1 MLSYII
7 CGFCFINNFGGSW
20 LTSTRAVR
28 QFQDYCHTGVSV
40 QRRDRCTGMQQGA
53 QLLLIY
59 NCLVYRVSMP
69 DPYLS
74 RPLKQLVATFMCSR
88 CEC

>member
-1 MLSYII
+1 M
-7 CGFCFINNFGGSW
+7 GVG
-20 LTSTRAVR
+20 LTPTRAFR

-59 NCLVYRVSMP
+59 NCQVYRVSMP
-69 DPYLS
+69 G
-74 RPLKQLVATFMCSR
+74 PLPIQTAQTVGSHIHV
-88 CEC
+88 